1 MKKLLIVTSIMLGM
15 FTMSLAQN
23 LTSVTSKKDFDKNIN
38 EEVELIGL
46 YKTMMLPESARPD
59 SPQKPSK
66 RVYIEL
72 SDGSH
77 IALETHDAGI
87 RPVKEKVKL
96 LNKKV
101 KVTGTLHA
109 NHQLWG
115 TNMEAAIV
123 MDAIKDVK
131 SVEAT
136 K

>member
-23 LTSVTSKKDFDKNIN
+23 LTAITTKKDFDKNVN
-38 EEVELIGL
+38 QEVELIGF

-59 SPQKPSK
+59 SPKKPSK

-72 SDGSH
+72 SDGTH

-101 KVTGTLHA
+101 EVTGTLYA

-115 TNMEAAIV
+115 TNMEASIV
-123 MDAIKDVK
+123 MDAIKNLK
-131 SVEAT
+131 NVEVS

>member
-1 MKKLLIVTSIMLGM
+1 MKKLLIVASIMLGM

-23 LTSVTSKKDFDKNIN
+23 LTAVTTKKDFDKNVN
-38 EEVELIGL
+38 KEVALIGI

-59 SPQKPSK
+59 SPKKPSQ
-66 RVYIEL
+66 RIYIEL
-72 SDGSH
+72 SDGTQ

-123 MDAIKDVK
+123 MDAVKEVK
-131 SVEAT
+131 SVEPY
-136 K
+136 

>member
-23 LTSVTSKKDFDKNIN
+23 LTAITTKKDFDKNVN
-38 EEVELIGL
+38 QEVELIGF

-59 SPQKPSK
+59 SPKKPSK
-66 RVYIEL
+66 RVSIEL
-72 SDGSH
+72 SDGTH

-101 KVTGTLHA
+101 EVTGTLYA

-115 TNMEAAIV
+115 TNMEASIV
-123 MDAIKDVK
+123 MDAIKNLK
-131 SVEAT
+131 NVEVS